1 MLNKF
6 ISGAL
11 DKVNPMDWANTIT
24 SSKLDRENYDLTR
37 QSLAL
42 SAEALQAQKA
52 QQAFQN
58 EMYLENRDYERALQ
72 QQIFDREDTA
82 MTRSVQDHVNAGF
95 SPLAALGSAFGAG
108 QVVST
113 STAPNNQ
120 VQNNQFQN
128 HNTNYF
134 SDALNSMMERQDSAM
149 SRALTMAMQT
159 RELTA
164 SKERQDAEFQHSEE
178 LENIRY
184 NNEKMLLEIQQ
195 NNLKEINDIQAQYK
209 LNEIT
214 ASNEGQ
220 KAIQQMIIEA
230 QAKLQSNQ
238 QEWEASQPKSRSWDQ
253 IVETGLNYLK
263 SSSPEFAQFVDE
275 NAQGWE
281 IAFSF
286 FYNILSDS
294 SRSIE
299 GKLQNFDNSPSNPFQ
314 YGTP

>member
-1 MLNKF
+1 MSNNV
-6 ISGAL
+6 SGILSAF
-11 DKVNPMDWANTIT
+11 NPLAWASTIM
-24 SSKLDRENYDLTR
+24 SIENDQR
-37 QSLAL
+37 NLAL
-42 SAEALQAQKA
+42 TDKSINISREAFEAQKR

-58 EMYLENRDYERALQ
+58 EQYIESRDYNRALQ
-72 QQIFDREDTA
+72 ERIFDREDTA
-82 MTRSVQDHVNAGF
+82 MTRSVQDHVSAGF
-95 SPLAALGSAFGAG
+95 SPLTALGSAFGAG
-108 QVVST
+108 QVVS
-113 STAPNNQ
+113 SLNAPNNQ

-128 HNTNYF
+128 HNTNYV
-134 SDALNSMMERQDSAM
+134 SDALNSMMDRQDSAM

-184 NNEKMLLEIQQ
+184 DNEKMLLEIQQ

-209 LNEIT
+209 LSEIMT
-214 ASNEGQ
+214 SNNGQ
-220 KAIQQMIIEA
+220 KAIQQMIIDA

-238 QEWEASQPKSRSWDQ
+238 QEWEDSQPKSRSWDQ

-263 SSSPEFAQFVDE
+263 SASPEFRQFVDE
-275 NAQGWE
+275 NARGWE

-294 SRSIE
+294 SRTIE
-299 GKLQNFDNSPSNPFQ
+299 GKLETFDNSPTNPFQ